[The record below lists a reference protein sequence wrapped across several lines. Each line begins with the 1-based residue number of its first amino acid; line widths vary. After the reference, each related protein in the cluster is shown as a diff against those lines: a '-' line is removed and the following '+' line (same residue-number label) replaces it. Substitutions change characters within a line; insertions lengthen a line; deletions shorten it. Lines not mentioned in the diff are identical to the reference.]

1 VRRGVGVSGVTAGM
15 AGAIALLILA
25 YGNAAAVNSRPPTRQ
40 WRASGARDP
49 KAQELA
55 GALKACKK
63 EKSKSKR
70 KACEA
75 KAKRLYG
82 ATTSP
87 EPPPACVPIKE
98 GGRLKSGETVEVRV
112 GEAVSVGLIEPEG
125 YTEGQRATQ
134 PGRLVEP
141 RFAEGFPWAPFRSSD
156 TRVLRSAPFC
166 AHRIEGQ
173 TLPTRTAGFRAM
185 HPGTAEI
192 QAPLTPSWQAVNPA
206 AYDATPEHPIRLEP
220 LQGFH
225 ITVIVLPP

>member
-1 VRRGVGVSGVTAGM
+1 MRRGGRVPGVTAGM
-15 AGAIALLILA
+15 IAGLALLVSVPA
-25 YGNAAAVNSRPPTRQ
+25 YGNAAAVNSKAP
-40 WRASGARDP
+40 GP
-49 KAQELA
+49 KAQKLA
-55 GALKACKK
+55 SALKACKK
-63 EKSKSKR
+63 EKTKSKR
-70 KACEA
+70 MACEA

-98 GGRLKSGETVEVRV
+98 GGLKSGETVEVQI

-173 TLPTRTAGFRAM
+173 TLPTRTAAFRAM

-206 AYDATPEHPIRLEP
+206 AYEATPEDPIRLEP

-225 ITVIVLPP
+225 VTVIVLPR